1 MQVLVRRWIVR
12 TNYHRFSRGG
22 LVMLMLIAIP
32 ALFIF
37 VWIFVDEEMRWPFV
51 SLIKINVS

>member
-1 MQVLVRRWIVR
+1 
-12 TNYHRFSRGG
+12 
-22 LVMLMLIAIP
+22 MLIAIP
-32 ALFIF
+32 ALFIL